1 MSRSSGT
8 ITGGKTALVE
18 ATLTVATLTEAT
30 LPEATLAV
38 QEPAIDKALT
48 PGLERAPTPSK
59 WDDDDDEEMEDA
71 TEIGNDPR
79 ELEAKLRQKA
89 MESLRRRK

>member
-1 MSRSSGT
+1 VT
-8 ITGGKTALVE
+8 KAALTE
-18 ATLTVATLTEAT
+18 NALTEAIFSET
-30 LPEATLAV
+30 TLAV
-38 QEPAIDKALT
+38 QEPAIDKAVT

-59 WDDDDDEEMEDA
+59 WDDDEEMEDA
-71 TEIGNDPR
+71 TGIGNDPR